1 MNAGSPRKVLLGAAL
16 LAAVLLPACGGGDA
30 DAAGSG
36 KVCVS
41 EGGATACLVD
51 RSGGKVELEAEGFRP
66 GSELGV
72 AGLDPAAVDQVGA
85 VAKVGGN
92 GRLEGK
98 LGSPGG
104 GQVPEMV
111 VTVQGTARDGSPV
124 LLSLRR
130 PAS

>member
-1 MNAGSPRKVLLGAAL
+1 MNAGPPRKVLLGAVL
-16 LAAVLLPACGGGDA
+16 LAAVLLSACGGDV

-36 KVCVS
+36 KVCVT
-41 EGGATACLVD
+41 EGGSTACLVD
-51 RSGGKVELEAEGFRP
+51 RSGGKVELEAEGFQP

-72 AGLDPAAVDQVGA
+72 AGLDPVAADQIGTVG
-85 VAKVGGN
+85 KVGGN

-98 LGSPGG
+98 LGYPGGG

-111 VTVQGTARDGSPV
+111 VTVQGSARDGSPV
-124 LLSLRR
+124 LLTLRR